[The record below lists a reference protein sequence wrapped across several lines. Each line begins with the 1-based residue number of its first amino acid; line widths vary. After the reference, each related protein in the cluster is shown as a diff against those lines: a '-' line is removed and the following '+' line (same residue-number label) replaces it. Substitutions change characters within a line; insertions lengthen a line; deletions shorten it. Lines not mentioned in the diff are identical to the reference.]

1 MNEPLAID
9 HHKALLVPQG
19 EFELQRNPRDET
31 LQAWD
36 AADEFLLSYIHDIQV
51 LSRHGRA
58 LILNDAFGALAVALA
73 DHPVYSWS
81 DSFLAQ
87 QALRA
92 NLLANGYPADQVK
105 TNSGIDLPGVAV
117 DCVLIKIPK
126 MLSLLEHQLY
136 ALREVLHRDTRII
149 AGGMARN
156 IHSSTLE
163 LFERILGPTTTTRAR
178 KKSRLIMVE
187 RDHSINQGQSHYPQ
201 SYELEVDRVY
211 RIINHAS
218 LFSRDRL
225 DRGTRLLIE
234 NMPVADRFRQIVDL
248 GCGNGVLGIVAA
260 GFNPHAGLLFSDESY
275 MAVASAAANFGDA
288 FAQTRDA
295 EFAVNDCLHGVAAES
310 RDLVLVNPPFHQQHS
325 VGDALAWRMFKDAR
339 RVLRRNGELRI
350 VGNRHLGYHAKLGKL
365 FGNCDS
371 IASDSKFVV
380 LSSTKT

>member
-1 MNEPLAID
+1 MNKPLTV
-9 HHKALLVPQG
+9 HRHETLLVPQG
-19 EFELQRNPRDET
+19 EFELQRNPRDEN

-36 AADEFLLSYIHDIQV
+36 AADEFLLNYVHDIQV
-51 LSRHGRA
+51 LSRHGRV

-73 DHPVYSWS
+73 GHPVYSWS

-87 QALRA
+87 QALRD
-92 NLLANGYPADQVK
+92 NLLANGYPVDQVK
-105 TNSGIDLPGVAV
+105 TNSGIDLPAVAV

-136 ALREVLHRDTRII
+136 GLRQILHRDTRII

-178 KKSRLIMVE
+178 KKSRLVMVE

-211 RIINHAS
+211 RILNHAS

-234 NMPVADRFRQIVDL
+234 NMPVEDRFRRIVDL
-248 GCGNGVLGIVAA
+248 GCGSGVLGIVAA
-260 GFNPHAGLLFSDESY
+260 AFNPHASLLFCDESY

-295 EFAVNDCLHGVAAES
+295 EFSVNDCLHKVAAES
-310 RDLVLVNPPFHQQHS
+310 QDLVLVNPPIHQQHS

-339 RVLRRNGELRI
+339 RVLRRDGELRI
-350 VGNRHLGYHAKLGKL
+350 VGNRHLGYHAKLRKL
-365 FGNCDS
+365 FGNCET

-380 LSSTKT
+380 LSSIKT

>member
-234 NMPVADRFRQIVDL
+234 NMPVADRF
-248 GCGNGVLGIVAA
+248 
-260 GFNPHAGLLFSDESY
+260 
-275 MAVASAAANFGDA
+275 
-288 FAQTRDA
+288 
-295 EFAVNDCLHGVAAES
+295 
-310 RDLVLVNPPFHQQHS
+310 
-325 VGDALAWRMFKDAR
+325 
-339 RVLRRNGELRI
+339 
-350 VGNRHLGYHAKLGKL
+350 
-365 FGNCDS
+365 
-371 IASDSKFVV
+371 
-380 LSSTKT
+380 

>member
-1 MNEPLAID
+1 VNKPLTV
-9 HHKALLVPQG
+9 HRHETLLVPQG
-19 EFELQRNPRDET
+19 EFELQRNPRDEN

-36 AADEFLLSYIHDIQV
+36 AADEFLLNYVHDIQV
-51 LSRHGRA
+51 LSRHGRV

-73 DHPVYSWS
+73 GHPVYSWS

-87 QALRA
+87 QALRD
-92 NLLANGYPADQVK
+92 NLLANGYPVDQVK
-105 TNSGIDLPGVAV
+105 TNSGIDLPAVAV

-136 ALREVLHRDTRII
+136 GLRQILHRDTRII

-178 KKSRLIMVE
+178 KKSRLVMVE

-211 RIINHAS
+211 RILNHAS

-234 NMPVADRFRQIVDL
+234 NMPVEDRFRRIVDL
-248 GCGNGVLGIVAA
+248 GCGSGVLGIVAA
-260 GFNPHAGLLFSDESY
+260 AFNPHASLLFCDESY

-295 EFAVNDCLHGVAAES
+295 EFSVNDCLHKVAAES
-310 RDLVLVNPPFHQQHS
+310 QDLVLVNPPIHQQHS

-339 RVLRRNGELRI
+339 RVLRRDGELRI
-350 VGNRHLGYHAKLGKL
+350 VGNRHLGYHAKLRKL
-365 FGNCDS
+365 FGNCET

-380 LSSTKT
+380 LSSIKT